1 VAEQGIRSTHFEK
14 TKVPRENVPHRVD
27 EIADAIL
34 EKLKKSTK
42 KKLSKEKMY
51 DLAYGTAWKAYYRE
65 NPSSKKKKEKKSNNT
80 IENLKIAQFLDG
92 LQLFDLAD
100 SFDLSQ

>member
-1 VAEQGIRSTHFEK
+1 
-14 TKVPRENVPHRVD
+14 
-27 EIADAIL
+27 
-34 EKLKKSTK
+34 
-42 KKLSKEKMY
+42 MY

-100 SFDLSQ
+100 NFDLS